1 MDVQLDLSTHC
12 IETELNRRYNRA
24 ISEYFK
30 AGLEEQKRLE
40 PIIDMLRL
48 ALETLDFAKLR
59 ARYPALSGGAHR
71 NIRISCKGK
80 HVLITIDNTTLD
92 PSVVFAR

>member
-1 MDVQLDLSTHC
+1 MDVPLDLSAHC

-30 AGLEEQKRLE
+30 AGLQERKLLE
-40 PIIDMLRL
+40 PIIDMFRL

-59 ARYPALSGGAHR
+59 ARYPAFCGGAHQ
-71 NIRISCKGK
+71 NIRIACKDK
-80 HVLITIDNTTLD
+80 HLFISIDDITIDPFDDT
-92 PSVVFAR
+92 

>member
-1 MDVQLDLSTHC
+1 MDVQLDLSAHC
-12 IETELNRRYNRA
+12 IETELNRQYNRA

-40 PIIDMLRL
+40 PIIDMFRL

-59 ARYPALSGGAHR
+59 TRYPALCGGAHR

-80 HVLITIDNTTLD
+80 RILISIDDATINPLD
-92 PSVVFAR
+92 DL

>member
-1 MDVQLDLSTHC
+1 MDIQLDLSAHC
-12 IETELNRRYNRA
+12 IETELNRQYNRA

-30 AGLEEQKRLE
+30 GGVEEQKRLE

-59 ARYPALSGGAHR
+59 SRYPALSGGAHED
-71 NIRISCKGK
+71 IRISCINKRIFISIGDT
-80 HVLITIDNTTLD
+80 TIDPL
-92 PSVVFAR
+92 

>member
-1 MDVQLDLSTHC
+1 MDLQLDLTAHC

-30 AGLEEQKRLE
+30 AGLKEQKRLE
-40 PIIDMLRL
+40 PIIDMFRL

-59 ARYPALSGGAHR
+59 ARYPALSGGTHH
-71 NIRISCKGK
+71 NIRISCKDK
-80 HVLITIDNTTLD
+80 HVFITIDNTTINPFDDL
-92 PSVVFAR
+92 

>member
-30 AGLEEQKRLE
+30 AGSEEQKRLE
-40 PIIDMLRL
+40 PIIDMFRL

-59 ARYPALSGGAHR
+59 ARYPALSGGTRR

-92 PSVVFAR
+92 PTIDM